1 MFEIVPLG
9 AEVHSTFIKA
19 PFDGVVERLS
29 HQPGSL
35 VQSSEALTILFD
47 DSLMWVYFNVP
58 EARYLEYKS
67 AHLDEHMDDQKIEL
81 MRARGEKFD
90 QPGKLGAI
98 GADFNSATGNVP
110 FRADFRIPRSA
121 CCIMPARPAR
131 SVDVSQVQNDA
142 IVIPQRATFEVH
154 DKRYVYVVDKDDV
167 AHQREIVI
175 QNDLKEGFV
184 VKTGVGVDDR
194 IVIEGV
200 GLVRDGAKVEYEV
213 RPPMKGAANP

>member
-1 MFEIVPLG
+1 M
-9 AEVHSTFIKA
+9 
-19 PFDGVVERLS
+19 
-29 HQPGSL
+29 
-35 VQSSEALTILFD
+35 
-47 DSLMWVYFNVP
+47 
-58 EARYLEYKS
+58 
-67 AHLDEHMDDQKIEL
+67 
-81 MRARGEKFD
+81 
-90 QPGKLGAI
+90 
-98 GADFNSATGNVP
+98 
-110 FRADFRIPRSA
+110 
-121 CCIMPARPAR
+121 ARPAL
-131 SVDVSQVQNDA
+131 VLISQVQNDA

-175 QNDLKEGFV
+175 QNDLKEVFV